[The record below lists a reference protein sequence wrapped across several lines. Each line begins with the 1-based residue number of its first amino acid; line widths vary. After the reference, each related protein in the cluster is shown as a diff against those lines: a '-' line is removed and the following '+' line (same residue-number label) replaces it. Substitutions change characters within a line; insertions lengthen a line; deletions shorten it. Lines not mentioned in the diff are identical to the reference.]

1 MDREP
6 VSDWASDFDIFDPG
20 FVANPYPVFDE
31 LRGSC
36 PIAHTER
43 WGGQWMPVT
52 YEDIAAITADT
63 DHFSSVTVGVT
74 GRKPGEGTI
83 LTAPPITSDPPEHTG
98 ARRVL
103 LPSFSPKSVER
114 LTPLARDLA
123 RRLIEDIRESG
134 DDVVDAADRYA
145 RHIPVLVIAT
155 MLGIP
160 LEEEERFTD
169 WVVRILQIGPYD
181 FEVGQAAT
189 KELLEYFKGHVEAR
203 RADPAPH
210 DDLLADLMEAELD
223 GAPLTDR
230 HILGSAF
237 LLLVAGIDTTWSSI
251 GSSLLHLATHAEDR
265 RRLVAEPDLIPTAIE
280 EFLRVY
286 SPVTMARIVKEDTTV
301 GDCPMHAGDRV
312 LLSFPA
318 ANRDPAVFEAP
329 EEIRI
334 DRAVNRHAAF
344 GLGIHRCV
352 GSNLARM
359 ELQVAVTEWLAA
371 FPEFS
376 LVEGA
381 ELEWTGG
388 QVRGPR
394 AVPVRLG

>member
-265 RRLVAEPDLIPTAIE
+265 RRLVAEPELIPTAIE

-301 GDCPMHAGDRV
+301 GGCPMHAGDRV

-359 ELQVAVTEWLAA
+359 ELQVAVTEWLEA

-381 ELEWTGG
+381 ALEWTGG

>member
-1 MDREP
+1 MERKP
-6 VSDWASDFDIFDPG
+6 VSDWATDFDIFDPE
-20 FVANPYPVFDE
+20 FVADPFPVFAD
-31 LRGSC
+31 LRERC
-36 PIAHTER
+36 PVAHTDR
-43 WGGQWMPVT
+43 SGGQWMPVT
-52 YEDIAAITADT
+52 YEHIAEITADT

-74 GRKPGEGTI
+74 GRKPGEGAI
-83 LTAPPITSDPPEHTG
+83 LTAPPITSDPPEHAG

-103 LPSFSPKSVER
+103 LPSFSPKAVER
-114 LTPLARDLA
+114 LTPLTRDLA
-123 RRLIEDIRESG
+123 RRLIVEIRESG

-155 MLGIP
+155 MLGVP
-160 LEEEERFTD
+160 LEDEERFTD
-169 WVVRILQIGPYD
+169 WAVRVLQIGLYD
-181 FEVGQAAT
+181 LGVGQAAA
-189 KELLEYFKGHVEAR
+189 KEVLEYFKGHVEAR

-210 DDLLADLMEAELD
+210 EDLIADLMAAELD

-251 GSSLLHLATHAEDR
+251 GSSLLHLATHPEDR
-265 RRLVAEPDLIPTAIE
+265 RRLVAEPELIPTAIE

-286 SPVTMARIVKEDTTV
+286 APVTMARIVKEDTTV
-301 GDCPMHAGDRV
+301 GGCPMHAGDRV

-318 ANRDPAVFEAP
+318 ANRDPALFEAP
-329 EEIRI
+329 EEVRI
-334 DRAVNRHAAF
+334 DREVNRHAAF

-359 ELQVAVTEWLAA
+359 ELQVALTEWLAA

-388 QVRGPR
+388 QTRGPR
-394 AVPVRLG
+394 SVPVHLG

>member
-301 GDCPMHAGDRV
+301 GGCPMHAGDRV

>member
-237 LLLVAGIDTTWSSI
+237 LLLVAGLDTTWSSI

-301 GDCPMHAGDRV
+301 GGCPMHAGDRV

>member
-1 MDREP
+1 MDRQP
-6 VSDWASDFDIFDPG
+6 VGDWASDFDIFDPG

-36 PIAHTER
+36 PIAHTDR
-43 WGGQWMPVT
+43 WGGQWMPVN

-103 LPSFSPKSVER
+103 LPSFSPKAVER

-123 RRLIEDIRESG
+123 RRLIEDIRDSG

-251 GSSLLHLATHAEDR
+251 GSSLLHLATHADDR
-265 RRLVAEPDLIPTAIE
+265 RRLVAEPELIPTAIE

-286 SPVTMARIVKEDTTV
+286 APVTMARIVKEDTTV
-301 GDCPMHAGDRV
+301 GGCPMHAGDRV

-318 ANRDPAVFEAP
+318 ANRDPAIFDAP
-329 EEIRI
+329 DEIRI
-334 DRAVNRHAAF
+334 DREVNRHAAF

-371 FPEFS
+371 FPEFA
-376 LVEGA
+376 LVEGEA
-381 ELEWTGG
+381 LEWTGG

-394 AVPVRLG
+394 AVPVRIG